1 MIVTDPTTWLDILDR
16 YGIPLAILGIIGYTL
31 YKFIIPSVVRQL
43 EKQQEYYLV
52 EIERLHKES
61 SEDRKVVMDLV
72 KQNNETNAKLQITLE
87 GLTRQLE
94 SVQKDV
100 SEVYKLVAREKRLI
114 NGSKEHYGED
124 TK

>member
-1 MIVTDPTTWLDILDR
+1 MTDPTTWLDILDR